1 MIVNIEDCLE
11 YLAGM
16 RESAATFSIEKTDY
30 TIMNSIA
37 KQVFRG
43 TALTERQFAIMQE
56 KLVNYKQQFVE
67 SGSITLNL

>member
-56 KLVNYKQQFVE
+56 
-67 SGSITLNL
+67 NLSTTNNSL